1 MVEDNPD
8 NNKPDEDFEIGIQ
21 IDGDLEDLPAEN
33 RAEKDA
39 GAALENAGPESE
51 NNGAGTQG
59 DPSIHSEISALR
71 QQLQKLASEFERKLK
86 YDAHKNKII
95 DNLHDELQEFRD
107 GVIKKHLHSMVMDLI
122 KIIDDIRKYRAHY
135 AEQDTETSPAQT
147 AQNLLDFMEDIASDL
162 EDLFAW
168 QGVSPFRCGDKR
180 FDNSRQRIVKKIATD
195 DPEKDKLVAASIR
208 PGYTWEDKIIRPEM
222 IAVYV
227 YNDEPTGK
235 DQSS

>member
-8 NNKPDEDFEIGIQ
+8 NNKPEEDFEIGIQ
-21 IDGDLEDLPAEN
+21 IDSDLENQPAED
-33 RAEKDA
+33 APEKDP
-39 GAALENAGPESE
+39 GATAENAGPETE
-51 NNGAGTQG
+51 NAGARPQG
-59 DPSIHSEISALR
+59 DQSIHSEISTLR
-71 QQLQKLASEFERKLK
+71 RQLQKLASEFESKLK

-122 KIIDDIRKYRAHY
+122 KIIDDIRKYKAHY
-135 AEQDTETSPAQT
+135 AEQNTETSPAQT
-147 AQNLLDFMEDIASDL
+147 AQNLLDFMDDIASDL

-168 QGVSPFRCGDKR
+168 QGVSPFRCDDKK
-180 FDNSRQRIVKKIATD
+180 FDNNRQRVVKKIETD

-208 PGYTWEDKIIRPEM
+208 PGYTWENKVIRPEM

-227 YNDEPTGK
+227 YNDDPTDK